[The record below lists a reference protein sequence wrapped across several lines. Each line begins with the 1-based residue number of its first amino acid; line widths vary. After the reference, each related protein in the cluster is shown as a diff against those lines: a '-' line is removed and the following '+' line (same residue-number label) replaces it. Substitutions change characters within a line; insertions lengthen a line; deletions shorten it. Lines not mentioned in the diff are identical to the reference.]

1 MDGDEED
8 NGVPKR
14 KHGTGG
20 ANKCLNGHCRCGI
33 NASGGPALSQ
43 IWRKRKEQ
51 LKLVLGGRGAVCFCI
66 GFGVVL
72 HYSVFQRISV
82 VSQRY
87 FIVSQY
93 NREIHV
99 FHVSQ

>member
-1 MDGDEED
+1 MDGDED
-8 NGVPKR
+8 DDGVPKR

-51 LKLVLGGRGAVCFCI
+51 LKLVLGGSQSDWPDELKGDK
-66 GFGVVL
+66 
-72 HYSVFQRISV
+72 
-82 VSQRY
+82 VSR
-87 FIVSQY
+87 
-93 NREIHV
+93 
-99 FHVSQ
+99 

>member
-1 MDGDEED
+1 MCNATDYRPY
-8 NGVPKR
+8 VPV
-14 KHGTGG
+14 
-20 ANKCLNGHCRCGI
+20 
-33 NASGGPALSQ
+33 S
-43 IWRKRKEQ
+43 
-51 LKLVLGGRGAVCFCI
+51 GAVCFCI